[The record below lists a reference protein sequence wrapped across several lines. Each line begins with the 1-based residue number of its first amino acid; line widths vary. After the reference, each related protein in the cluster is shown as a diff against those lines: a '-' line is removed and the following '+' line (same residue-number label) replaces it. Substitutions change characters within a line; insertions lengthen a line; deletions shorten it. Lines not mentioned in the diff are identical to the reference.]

1 MKVDKIISSY
11 KSGKTA
17 QSWIIVGPEGIG
29 KHKKVDEIAKAL
41 LGEKAGDLSA
51 GLKIIECGLT
61 EEAKKAVQKAILDGK
76 APDEDDLARKK
87 TEITVE
93 DIRSGIDFLS
103 LKSTLPCRILV
114 ISLADEMNEKAQNT
128 LLKTLEEPY
137 DKSLIL
143 LLSENV
149 ERLLPTIRSRC
160 QKIFLPALSVKELTQ
175 KIKREY
181 PEVADADKI
190 ASVSE
195 GIPGIAKK
203 IIEADGLALYDSFL
217 NLLRPLEE
225 VSSEE
230 VFSFTDD
237 VAKDPIQLDLI
248 RLFMLHF
255 VADMAKK
262 MSPMQGYNWSL
273 LYTQLQNQWRQSDR
287 LYLDKAQ
294 VLAEMIFSI
303 ERHLND

>member
-1 MKVDKIISSY
+1 MFSNKIISSY
-11 KSGKTA
+11 KAGKTA
-17 QSWIIVGPEGIG
+17 QSWIISGPEGIG
-29 KHKKVDEIAKAL
+29 KHRIVDEIVKAL
-41 LGEKAGDLSA
+41 LGDRAGDVSA

-61 EEAKKAVQKAILDGK
+61 EEAKKSVQKAILDGQV
-76 APDEDDLARKK
+76 PDEEDLLKRKS
-87 TEITVE
+87 EITVE

-114 ISLADEMNEKAQNT
+114 ISLADDMNEKAQNT

-160 QKIFLPALSVKELTQ
+160 QKMFLPALTINELKKQ
-175 KIKREY
+175 LQQEY
-181 PEVADADKI
+181 SAFSNLDKI
-190 ASVSE
+190 AEISN

-203 IIEADGLALYDSFL
+203 IIENDGLSLYDSFL
-217 NLLRPLEE
+217 SLLKSEKN

-230 VFSFTDD
+230 VLDFSDE
-237 VAKDPIQLDLI
+237 VAKDPIKMDLI
-248 RLFMLHF
+248 RLFMLQYI
-255 VADMAKK
+255 ADKAKNSPLITGYDWSKIYTHLQTEWRK
-262 MSPMQGYNWSL
+262 M
-273 LYTQLQNQWRQSDR
+273 DK

-294 VLAEMIFSI
+294 TLSEMIFEI
-303 ERHLND
+303 ERHLG

>member
-1 MKVDKIISSY
+1 MSADKIISSY
-11 KSGKTA
+11 LKGKTA
-17 QSWIIVGPEGIG
+17 QSWIIVGPQGIG
-29 KHKKVDEIAKAL
+29 KHQMVNEIAKSL
-41 LGEKAGDLSA
+41 LGEKAGNLSA

-76 APDEDDLARKK
+76 APDEDDLLRKK
-87 TEITVE
+87 SEITVE

-143 LLSENV
+143 LLSENI

-160 QKIFLPALSVKELTQ
+160 QKIFFPALSIKDLIK
-175 KIKREY
+175 KIKTEY
-181 PEVADADKI
+181 PEVVEADKI
-190 ASVSE
+190 ASLSE

-203 IIEADGLALYDSFL
+203 IIEANGLSLCDSFF
-217 NLLRPLEE
+217 NLLRPINDI
-225 VSSEE
+225 SSEE
-230 VFSFTDD
+230 VFSFTEE

-248 RLFMLHF
+248 RLFMLRF
-255 VADMAKK
+255 VADMSKK
-262 MSPMQGYNWSL
+262 ASVTQGYDWSL
-273 LYTQLQNQWRQSDR
+273 FYTYLQNLWRQSDR
-287 LYLDKAQ
+287 LYLDKGQ
-294 VLAEMIFSI
+294 ILAEMIFAI
-303 ERHLND
+303 ERRLG